1 MGGADFWGP
10 AAMGGLGAL
19 GGALGGAASEMTP
32 FGQKEGHPDPMGI
45 GEWSHIFPPTLL
57 ANYLSNVEQAGAI
70 ATARAAQPV
79 TLPGTQIQQP
89 GWYGGGGMVM
99 PVGLSGMDVANIRPS
114 ILGVPGV
121 RFGQPDPQ
129 KVGERA
135 LSQELGTWS
144 DPRIPGYNKKIAE
157 QGQLDEQRFREHEM
171 AKWMFPGAPRET
183 PEAQL
188 SIFERPFS
196 EGGAFQAPLPASQG
210 LRQPSPTPIQPGGGF
225 HELFGALKLLGVET
239 DPMGNLTMGSEYP
252 LFTGA
257 ERPEQY
263 NQATDC
269 AARGGTWNGTRCVFP
284 TGLSGRRASPDQSG
298 QDVPYS
304 PTGGTD
310 SSSDY
315 SPSGPGAD

>member
-1 MGGADFWGP
+1 MGTEAFWAP

-19 GGALGGAASEMTP
+19 GGALGGAATEMTP
-32 FGQKEGHPDPMGI
+32 FGQEGGDPDPMGI
-45 GEWSHIFPPTLL
+45 GEWGHIFPPTLL
-57 ANYLSNVEQAGAI
+57 ANYLSNVEQAGAV
-70 ATARAAQPV
+70 AAARAAQPV

-129 KVGERA
+129 KVSERA

-144 DPRIPGYNKKIAE
+144 DPRIPGHDKKAAE
-157 QGQLDEQRFREHEM
+157 RKQLDEQRFRERET
-171 AKWMFPGAPRET
+171 AKWLFPGAPRET
-183 PEAQL
+183 PEAQVP
-188 SIFERPFS
+188 IFERPFS
-196 EGGAFQAPLPASQG
+196 EGGEFQAPLPASQG
-210 LRQPSPTPIQPGGGF
+210 LRQPPPTPIQPGGGF
-225 HELFGALKLLGVET
+225 HELFGALKLLGVEI
-239 DPMGNLTMGSEYP
+239 DPMGNLTMGGEYP
-252 LFTGA
+252 LFTGP
-257 ERPEQY
+257 ERLGQ
-263 NQATDC
+263 NNL
-269 AARGGTWNGTRCVFP
+269 ARRM
-284 TGLSGRRASPDQSG
+284 SRRSYTG

-315 SPSGPGAD
+315 SPSGEGTD